1 MKKIDLK
8 IKNISIYK
16 MSPNTFILKEY
27 PDETL
32 VKNIWTHP
40 DIWST
45 QRDEVRNYC
54 DLYKETGIDVKY
66 IKYYKYG
73 RFFVKDHKV
82 RSCTIMWN
90 AVRSALFKDTEY
102 DVDIIN
108 CHANILLDICKTND
122 FYDIDK
128 LKYYCKNRDDVINLF
143 NIDNLLIEEHNK
155 NNKTNYDKK
164 DIVKNLITRVL
175 YGGSVEAWRKEFN
188 IECEL
193 PEFITAFIEEIQINT
208 NLIIKSDKRFKDIV
222 KYEYDRRL
230 EKAKKKYGKSFDTE
244 KFNVKPSKILSII
257 LQEYE
262 TLIIMKC
269 FEIVKDNNFTI
280 TSYNYDGFQ
289 ILKQDGVDELLDTIN
304 NFEFSLSHN
313 NNNFINFENIKFII
327 KPFKNAIDTK
337 KLVLLETDEFE
348 NNIFNLCDTY
358 EYKVAYFQKYFA
370 KILSPTM
377 FVETKKNDY
386 VLYKKNDFMVAYQH
400 LHVSVYN
407 SQKDVWLKKPFISKW
422 LLDENIRFYNN
433 VDYYPTK
440 SMCPEK
446 TFNLWNDFPIKNI
459 PLDEEADTS
468 LLHFHI
474 KTLLKEDEKDID
486 WFLNWLAHIIQFPHK
501 KTEVAVILYDKQF
514 GTGKSMIAEEFL
526 KKIISVNKMIITC
539 RTDKVFG
546 RFTNTQGKLLCVLNE
561 ASGKETFELNEVI
574 KESITGK
581 TIEMEKKGVDSLR
594 IRDYLNYI
602 ITTNNLNCIK
612 LEEGDRRFMVFN
624 TSSKMKGDVAYF
636 NKLACALDDDV
647 IMRKFYEELMNRDL
661 SEFNPSRD
669 RQNNKIMDIMKEH
682 NTDVVLEFINYWKQE
697 ADDLQADAMLK
708 NKMKAMDL
716 YREFVR
722 YYEMCGNN
730 MNSKPS
736 LTKFGTRI
744 KSYEDKVSYIRKNT
758 GFYYSIIY

>member
-1 MKKIDLK
+1 
-8 IKNISIYK
+8 
-16 MSPNTFILKEY
+16 MSPNTFTLKEF
-27 PDETL
+27 PNQTL
-32 VKNIWTHP
+32 IKNIWTHP
-40 DIWST
+40 DIWTT

-54 DLYKETGIDVKY
+54 DLYKESGIDVKY
-66 IKYYKYG
+66 IKYYNYG
-73 RFFVKDHKV
+73 RYFVKNHKV
-82 RSCTIMWN
+82 RSSTIMWN
-90 AVRSALFKDTEY
+90 AIRTALFKDTEY
-102 DVDIIN
+102 DVDIVN

-122 FYDIDK
+122 FYHIDN
-128 LKYYCKNRDDVINLF
+128 LKYYCENRDEVINLF
-143 NIDNLLIEEHNK
+143 NIDENLIDEYNK

-164 DIVKNLITRVL
+164 DIVKNLITRIL
-175 YGGSVEAWRKEFN
+175 YGGSIDLWRKEFN
-188 IECEL
+188 IDCDL
-193 PEFITAFIEEIQINT
+193 PKFITDFIEEIQINT

-222 KYEYDRRL
+222 EYESNRRL
-230 EKAKKKYGKSFDTE
+230 EKAKKKYGKSFDLQN
-244 KFNVKPSKILSII
+244 FNIKPSKILSII

-269 FEIVKDNNFTI
+269 FEIVKNNNFTI

-289 ILKQDGVDELLDTIN
+289 ILKQDGADELVNTIN
-304 NFEFSLSHN
+304 ETQFSLSHN
-313 NNNFINFENIKFII
+313 DKVFINFENIKFII

-337 KLVLLETDEFE
+337 DLVLLDTDDFD
-348 NNIFNLCDTY
+348 IKTFNLSQSYD
-358 EYKVAYFQKYFA
+358 YKKHYFEKYFA

-386 VLYKKNDFMVAYQH
+386 VLYKRSDFGVAFQH
-400 LHVSVYN
+400 LHYWEFDKKTGKSI
-407 SQKDVWLKKPFISKW
+407 KKPFVLKW

-433 VDYYPTK
+433 VDYYPTMN
-440 SMCPEK
+440 MCPEN

-459 PLDEEADTS
+459 PLDNDADTS
-468 LLHFHI
+468 LLHLHL
-474 KTLLKEDEKDID
+474 KTLLNEDEIDIE
-486 WFLNWLAHIIQFPHK
+486 WFLNWLAHIVRFPHK
-501 KTEVAVILYDKQF
+501 KTEVAVVLYDKQF

-526 KKIISVNKMIITC
+526 KKIIGIRKMIITC

-546 RFTNTQGKLLCVLNE
+546 KFTNTQGKLLCVLNE

-581 TIEMEKKGVDSLR
+581 TIEMEKKGVDS
-594 IRDYLNYI
+594 IQISDYLNYI

-624 TSSKMKGDVAYF
+624 TSSKMKGDVEYF
-636 NKLACALDDDV
+636 NKLASVLDDDV

-661 SEFNPSRD
+661 SKFNPSRD

-682 NTDVVLEFINYWKQE
+682 NVDVVLEFINYWKQE
-697 ADDLQADAMLK
+697 ADDVDDNAMIK
-708 NKMKAMDL
+708 SRMKGMDL
-716 YREFVR
+716 YKEFIK

-744 KSYEDKVSYIRKNT
+744 KSYDSKVGYIRKNT
-758 GFYYSIIY
+758 GLYYSIIY